1 MNQIKLGESGERL
14 HVDWSTNRS
23 YVKSSRKEIDINAR
37 TVLVVDDQRSVRRSV
52 SRLIRACE
60 PKIVIFEAGHGAEA
74 MKRLSEIR
82 ARYVN
87 DPSLIV
93 LDLDM
98 PVMDGWDVISHLKQ
112 EYEAGGRDSGIPIV
126 VLSATSG
133 DKGIPLFRKSVHTD
147 ASLYVPMVTVSKD
160 SCMKKQRYDAAG
172 EEELATWIRH
182 FVRGPEEPRG
192 ISRFFKLK

>member
-1 MNQIKLGESGERL
+1 M
-14 HVDWSTNRS
+14 
-23 YVKSSRKEIDINAR
+23 
-37 TVLVVDDQRSVRRSV
+37 LVVDHQRSVRRSV

-98 PVMDGWDVISHLKQ
+98 PVMDGWDVILHLK
-112 EYEAGGRDSGIPIV
+112 
-126 VLSATSG
+126 
-133 DKGIPLFRKSVHTD
+133 
-147 ASLYVPMVTVSKD
+147 
-160 SCMKKQRYDAAG
+160 
-172 EEELATWIRH
+172 
-182 FVRGPEEPRG
+182 
-192 ISRFFKLK
+192 